1 MKIYADNSV
10 VNMHY
15 SSYHTQAHSII
26 VNKIHGTEQQKTGTL
41 DAILATGLLTPPS
54 PHPVFPFSL
63 FPPYNK
69 RKYVF
74 PTKMGW
80 TGSLAA

>member
-26 VNKIHGTEQQKTGTL
+26 VNKIHGTEQERREPWMRYWQQ
-41 DAILATGLLTPPS
+41 D
-54 PHPVFPFSL
+54 F
-63 FPPYNK
+63 
-69 RKYVF
+69 
-74 PTKMGW
+74 
-80 TGSLAA
+80 